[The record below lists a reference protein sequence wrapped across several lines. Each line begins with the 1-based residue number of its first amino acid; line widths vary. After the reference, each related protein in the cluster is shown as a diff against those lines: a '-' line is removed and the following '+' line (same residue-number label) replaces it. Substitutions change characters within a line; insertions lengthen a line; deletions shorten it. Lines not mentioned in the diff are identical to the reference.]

1 MMNSGNQLLLR
12 FFKSEFFN
20 AWIAVSY
27 LFKYPDAVGIQHYL
41 CNELKKFPLDE
52 IEFFLPQLVHL
63 LISRPSESVALE
75 NFILDRCH
83 TSSHIAILTLWYL
96 QAYTSDLASTPNTP
110 SFKLCKRVFNKVQ
123 AIVFATE
130 SPDENDDH
138 LNRNGVPKVKENIFS
153 AMVGMGVMLAA
164 VGQPLMSKNSGQL
177 AIAQGR
183 RPRAFSQSGI
193 LDGHDDDAQD
203 HTTSASTPKIST
215 STSPLPPL
223 PLTPQPQPQP
233 QLQQQPSP
241 SLHNV
246 TSTTATTA
254 TAASVAAI
262 AVSPQA
268 SGRSTPS
275 GKQDPMTGRDSPL
288 ASPIISAGA
297 MASLQRGHMTSSP
310 SLEDLRAGHAF
321 KLKREHFT
329 TAASRRSHDTI
340 ASSSPVSV
348 AHSDRDSLEGGL
360 SSSASS
366 QIARRSYF
374 HSEMQFLLALED
386 IATRLVIVPKPARLS
401 ALRAELTLLN
411 HNLPAEICI
420 PLWCR
425 ATIENPHHHRV
436 VRIPPQDAV
445 VLNSAD
451 RVPYLLQVE
460 VLETDMSV
468 EEIRA
473 LRRDPLEDEEEDKEE
488 SEVSSAAEAG
498 SSVQSESD
506 DEQHASESEATTVT
520 TSGAEMDKDGSISLE
535 NVLPK
540 DSADES
546 ITTTTATSAAPK
558 ISVEESKDNGE
569 NGDDAASANGAE
581 RPVPSAT
588 EISTDSSMISPPGSP
603 IPGRAKSPKPSS
615 VVAAPH
621 SKSNEAYMQTVM
633 RRRASNSADD
643 FAEKMRTAAVMLA
656 QLNQQQANQLA
667 NANGNTRTSHQSRS
681 SIKAKATS
689 VEEIRA
695 RIIREMMALEEQRMQ
710 RMKVEGVSSG
720 VGGGGGEGAGSEML
734 EDERKVMA
742 NVNTDDPS
750 AAVFAE
756 EWEDKMERIR
766 RTSPYGHL
774 PSWQLLSVIVKQG
787 ADLRQEQLACQ
798 LIREIGWIWERAEVD
813 VWVTNM
819 RILVTS
825 DNSGLI
831 ETLRNT
837 MSIHSIKKDAYA
849 RRLNQVGV
857 VYTLYD
863 YFQQKFGDPSSERYL
878 KAQDNFMR
886 SLAAYSVI
894 SYVLQI
900 RDRHNGNILVDTDGH
915 IIHIDFGFMLSN
927 SPGSVGFEM
936 APFKLPQEYIDVLG
950 GVGSD
955 KFAEFKVLIKKAF
968 MAVRKHTE
976 NIVLL
981 IDMMSKDSKLPCFQY
996 ENAAQAV
1003 RDRLVLNMTEA
1014 QAEDFIDKLIISSCC
1029 NVFTRLYDTFQY
1041 YSNGIL

>member
-130 SPDENDDH
+130 SPDEGDDH
-138 LNRNGVPKVKENIFS
+138 LNKNGVPKVKENVFS
-153 AMVGMGVMLAA
+153 AMVGIGVMLAA
-164 VGQPLMSKNSGQL
+164 IGQPLMSKSSGQL

-193 LDGHDDDAQD
+193 LDGLDDDAQD
-203 HTTSASTPKIST
+203 HTTSAAAPKHST
-215 STSPLPPL
+215 SAPLSPM

-233 QLQQQPSP
+233 QHQQQQPSS
-241 SLHNV
+241 SLV
-246 TSTTATTA
+246 TATTA
-254 TAASVAAI
+254 ATAA
-262 AVSPQA
+262 SPQA
-268 SGRSTPS
+268 SGRSTPI
-275 GKQDPMTGRDSPL
+275 GKQELAAGRDSAL
-288 ASPIISAGA
+288 ASPNLSIST
-297 MASLQRGHMTSSP
+297 MTSLQRGHMTSSP

-329 TAASRRSHDTI
+329 ASRRSHDTV

-436 VRIPPQDAV
+436 VRIPSQDAV

-473 LRRDPLEDEEEDKEE
+473 LRRDPLEDEEGEKEPGTT
-488 SEVSSAAEAG
+488 EVVEAASSAPSG
-498 SSVQSESD
+498 SD
-506 DEQHASESEATTVT
+506 DEQQASESEATTVT
-520 TSGAEMDKDGSISLE
+520 TGAAEMDKDGSISLE

-540 DSADES
+540 DQADDSTNVAAGDSAPASMVPEASSDE
-546 ITTTTATSAAPK
+546 PK
-558 ISVEESKDNGE
+558 EERND
-569 NGDDAASANGAE
+569 GDDARDAS
-581 RPVPSAT
+581 VT
-588 EISTDSSMISPPGSP
+588 ETSTDALASSPPGSP
-603 IPGRAKSPKPSS
+603 IPGSPLTNGPSRAKSPKPSTG
-615 VVAAPH
+615 VAMH

-656 QLNQQQANQLA
+656 QLNQQQANQLT

-710 RMKVEGVSSG
+710 RMKIEGVSSG

-798 LIREIGWIWERAEVD
+798 LIREIGWIWERAQVD

-894 SYVLQI
+894 TYVLQI
-900 RDRHNGNILVDTDGH
+900 RDRHNGNILVDTEGH

-955 KFAEFKVLIKKAF
+955 KFAEFKVLVKKAF
-968 MAVRKHTE
+968 MAVRKHTD

-1014 QAEDFIDKLIISSCC
+1014 QAEDFIEKMIISSCC

>member
-1 MMNSGNQLLLR
+1 M
-12 FFKSEFFN
+12 
-20 AWIAVSY
+20 
-27 LFKYPDAVGIQHYL
+27 
-41 CNELKKFPLDE
+41 
-52 IEFFLPQLVHL
+52 
-63 LISRPSESVALE
+63 
-75 NFILDRCH
+75 
-83 TSSHIAILTLWYL
+83 TLWYL

-130 SPDENDDH
+130 SPDEGDDH
-138 LNRNGVPKVKENIFS
+138 LNKNGVPKVKENVFS

-164 VGQPLMSKNSGQL
+164 IGQPLMSKSSGQL

-193 LDGHDDDAQD
+193 MDGLDDDALD
-203 HTTSASTPKIST
+203 HTTSAAAPKTST
-215 STSPLPPL
+215 STSQPP
-223 PLTPQPQPQP
+223 PPQQDQR
-233 QLQQQPSP
+233 QQ
-241 SLHNV
+241 H
-246 TSTTATTA
+246 TTATSSTA
-254 TAASVAAI
+254 PAATSI
-262 AVSPQA
+262 ASPFT
-268 SGRSTPS
+268 SGRSTPV
-275 GKQDPMTGRDSPL
+275 GKPESLPGRDSPL
-288 ASPIISAGA
+288 ASPSINISAVTSIHRA
-297 MASLQRGHMTSSP
+297 HAASSP

-321 KLKREHFT
+321 KLRREHFT
-329 TAASRRSHDTI
+329 ASRRSHDTT
-340 ASSSPVSV
+340 ASSPVSV

-420 PLWCR
+420 PLWCN

-460 VLETDMSV
+460 VLETDMSI

-473 LRRDPLEDEEEDKEE
+473 LRRDPLEIEEEEE
-488 SEVSSAAEAG
+488 NDSQSEV
-498 SSVQSESD
+498 D
-506 DEQHASESEATTVT
+506 DERHATESEATTVT
-520 TSGAEMDKDGSISLE
+520 TSGTEMEKDGSISLE
-535 NVLPK
+535 KLVIK
-540 DSADES
+540 DSTDES
-546 ITTTTATSAAPK
+546 ATASSTTAPSGNSVSSSTTSKA
-558 ISVEESKDNGE
+558 SLDESKDEGNE
-569 NGDDAASANGAE
+569 DTRASS
-581 RPVPSAT
+581 SA
-588 EISTDSSMISPPGSP
+588 IPIPPAPGSSTDAPIISPPGSP
-603 IPGRAKSPKPSS
+603 IPSSPMTNGPGRSKSPKPSGS
-615 VVAAPH
+615 TSH
-621 SKSNEAYMQTVM
+621 SKSNEAYLQTVM

-667 NANGNTRTSHQSRS
+667 SANGNARTSHQSRS

-695 RIIREMMALEEQRMQ
+695 RIIKEMMALEEQRMQ

-756 EWEDKMERIR
+756 EWEDKMNRIR

-798 LIREIGWIWERAEVD
+798 LIREIGWIWERAKVN

-878 KAQDNFMR
+878 RAQDNFMR

-894 SYVLQI
+894 TYVLQI
-900 RDRHNGNILVDTDGH
+900 RDRHNGNILVDTEGH

-950 GVGSD
+950 GVGSE
-955 KFAEFKVLIKKAF
+955 KFAEFKVLVKKAF

-1014 QAEDFIDKLIISSCC
+1014 QAEDYVEKLIISSCC